1 MSQLTFAEAEYEVKK
16 RKTRREKFL
25 ERMDALLP
33 WKKMERQLANFTVLE
48 DNPLTV
54 PADKI
59 KDIAVWGT
67 VHEGRVMPVQKDN
80 PKKLAIPRLPE
91 YFSPSAATVS
101 PLVGYTAHSHT
112 HGPSCAGHL
121 GKRIAE
127 ILFPPVHLTKAEP
140 GLSSVPG
147 QKP

>member
-1 MSQLTFAEAEYEVKK
+1 
-16 RKTRREKFL
+16 
-25 ERMDALLP
+25 
-33 WKKMERQLANFTVLE
+33 VLE

-59 KDIAVWGT
+59 KDIGIWGT
-67 VHEGRVMPVQKDN
+67 VHEGRVMAVQKNN
-80 PKKLAIPRLPE
+80 PKSAALRLPGH
-91 YFSPSAATVS
+91 FSPSVATVS
-101 PLVGYTAHSHT
+101 PIVSHTAHSHT

-140 GLSSVPG
+140 DLSSALEQNP
-147 QKP
+147 